1 MDRIQLG
8 FFFGMGIVSVIIGIF
23 LSIQTHI
30 FEIILI
36 GSIFGIGFTI
46 IGLMI
51 SDGIRSI
58 NKFRKGYDF
67 DESFFRE
74 DQENDSDPKSTE

>member
-1 MDRIQLG
+1 MDRIQLW
-8 FFFGMGIVSVIIGIF
+8 FFFCMGIISIVIGIF
-23 LSIQTHI
+23 LAIQTHI
-30 FEIILI
+30 FEIIVI

-46 IGLMI
+46 TGLMI

-67 DESFFRE
+67 DESFFKENR
-74 DQENDSDPKSTE
+74 ENDSDSKPTE